1 MSGDDDGSCGGEKT
15 GYIYIHTLAFEHVVT
30 CIGSSIIYL
39 FVKVHNLH
47 EKKKILNFMNSLFEF
62 KMKFVI

>member
-39 FVKVHNLH
+39 FIYL
-47 EKKKILNFMNSLFEF
+47 
-62 KMKFVI
+62 